1 MTIGAVADGAGILGL
16 HPAAETL
23 LAALRIQVRTGRLV
37 RSGQLPLES
46 PCPGWSVRDVMNHSI
61 GVTLKFAGYAAGGS
75 DHPRTPPGDL
85 VGRDHRLALRS
96 AAGAAREAWASADM
110 ARPCHLTFG
119 TFPASVAAGI
129 NLFDVLAHTWDIAA
143 ATGVTLEC
151 ADDLW
156 QAGLEAA
163 RTVIGP
169 GRDPRQ
175 YAPEIPI
182 AAAASPRQRFLAFT
196 GRAEPC

>member
-1 MTIGAVADGAGILGL
+1 
-16 HPAAETL
+16 
-23 LAALRIQVRTGRLV
+23 
-37 RSGQLPLES
+37 
-46 PCPGWSVRDVMNHSI
+46 MNHSI
-61 GVTLKFAGYAAGGS
+61 GVTLKFADFAAGGN

-96 AAGAAREAWASADM
+96 AAAAARAAWASADM
-110 ARPCHLTFG
+110 ARPCHLPFG
-119 TFPASVAAGI
+119 TFPASLAAGI

-143 ATGVTLEC
+143 ATGVALEC

-163 RTVIGP
+163 RAVIGP

-175 YAPEIPI
+175 YAPEIPVASGGLAP
-182 AAAASPRQRFLAFT
+182 AALPGLHRP
-196 GRAEPC
+196 GRAVLISALDELEGGLNAAIQARILIGACRLPYCGRGRSPATPTGMAGLVEFVELDARP

>member
-1 MTIGAVADGAGILGL
+1 V
-16 HPAAETL
+16 
-23 LAALRIQVRTGRLV
+23 V
-37 RSGQLPLES
+37 
-46 PCPGWSVRDVMNHSI
+46 NHSV
-61 GVTLKFAGYAAGGS
+61 GVTLKFADFAAGGS

-96 AAGAAREAWASADM
+96 AAGAARSAWASADM
-110 ARPCHLTFG
+110 ERPCHLPFG
-119 TFPASVAAGI
+119 TFPAGLAAGI

-151 ADDLW
+151 PDELW

-163 RTVIGP
+163 RAVIGP

-175 YAPEIPI
+175 YAPEIPV

-196 GRAEPC
+196 GRAEPGTAHLTGRARPAGISTTAPWHRGST

>member
-1 MTIGAVADGAGILGL
+1 M
-16 HPAAETL
+16 ETL

-37 RSGQLPLES
+37 RSGQLSLES

-61 GVTLKFAGYAAGGS
+61 GVTLKFADFAAGGN

-96 AAGAAREAWASADM
+96 AAAAARAAWASADM
-110 ARPCHLTFG
+110 ARPCHLRFG
-119 TFPASVAAGI
+119 TFPASLAAGI

-143 ATGVTLEC
+143 ATGVALEC

-163 RTVIGP
+163 RAVIGP

-175 YAPEIPI
+175 YAPEIPL
-182 AAAASPRQRFLAFT
+182 ARVASPRQRFLAFT